1 MFMITFSVA
10 FERLDYPIWRPWYV
24 GIWLF
29 RIQTSF
35 KCLFKETTANAMIVT
50 LSYLAI
56 YQDEQEKAYT
66 DVKSRLSA
74 DGELVISILF

>member
-1 MFMITFSVA
+1 
-10 FERLDYPIWRPWYV
+10 
-24 GIWLF
+24 
-29 RIQTSF
+29 
-35 KCLFKETTANAMIVT
+35 MIVT

-74 DGELVISILF
+74 DGELVISILFWQPGWPD